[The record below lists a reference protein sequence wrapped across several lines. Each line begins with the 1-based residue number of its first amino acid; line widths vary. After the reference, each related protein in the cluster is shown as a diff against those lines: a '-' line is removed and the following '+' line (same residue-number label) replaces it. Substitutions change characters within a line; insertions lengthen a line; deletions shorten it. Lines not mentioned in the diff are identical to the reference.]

1 MFGRLFQRGVLC
13 QDQKIMLLLRISNGE
28 AVLQYL
34 ELDYVRK
41 EGLEAAW
48 VP

>member
-1 MFGRLFQRGVLC
+1 MFGRLFERGVLW

-34 ELDYVRK
+34 ESDNVRK

>member
-1 MFGRLFQRGVLC
+1 VFGRLFERGVLW

-34 ELDYVRK
+34 ESDNVRK

>member
-1 MFGRLFQRGVLC
+1 VGVLC

-34 ELDYVRK
+34 ESDNVRK

>member
-1 MFGRLFQRGVLC
+1 MFGRLFERGVLW